1 MLVNGRVRS
10 YPDPYSDMGKAL
22 RRNGKWNAT
31 IAGRFDPRE
40 HPEYMVLSG
49 APWTIGYGHT
59 GPDVGPDTT
68 ASLQRC
74 RDWLYADLKEAQ
86 DIVQRAVKV
95 TLAPHQEAALISFV
109 FNVGP
114 GKYKVKDGLCELK
127 NAPRC
132 STLLRLVNEG
142 QFALAAKQFRL
153 WVGAQ
158 GEKSGGLARRRGVE
172 RAVFMGELRPPG
184 GAW

>member
-1 MLVNGRVRS
+1 
-10 YPDPYSDMGKAL
+10 MGKAL
-22 RRNGKWNAT
+22 RRYGKWGAT

-40 HPEYMVLSG
+40 DARFSSLSG

-68 ASLQRC
+68 ATRQRC
-74 RDWLYADLKEAQ
+74 LDWLYADLKEAQ
-86 DIVQRAVKV
+86 DIVRKAVTV
-95 TLAPHQEAALISFV
+95 ALEPHQEASLISFV

-127 NAPRC
+127 NVRRC
-132 STLLRLVNEG
+132 STLLRLVNAG

-153 WVGAQ
+153 WTGAQ
-158 GEKSGGLARRRGVE
+158 GEKSNGLVRRRETE
-172 RAVFMGELRPPG
+172 RAVFMGEVRPPG